1 MPLIIPSSDL
11 RNKYN
16 EISETCHKT
25 GKPIYITKNGKGDLA
40 LIDINV
46 FEYMVEKYDLYEEI
60 EKGRKDIK
68 EGRIIS
74 ADDAFAEIE
83 REFGDANEV

>member
-1 MPLIIPSSDL
+1 MPLILPSSDL

-40 LIDINV
+40 VLDINV
-46 FEYMVEKYDLYEEI
+46 FEYMIEKFDLYSELEKGIKDFEEGRVYPADEVYEEI
-60 EKGRKDIK
+60 ESEIK
-68 EGRIIS
+68 S
-74 ADDAFAEIE
+74 LKK
-83 REFGDANEV
+83 

>member
-16 EISETCHKT
+16 EISETCHKS

>member
-1 MPLIIPSSDL
+1 MPLILPSSDL

-40 LIDINV
+40 VLDIDV
-46 FEYMVEKYDLYEEI
+46 FEYMIEKYDLYSEL
-60 EKGRKDIK
+60 EKGIKDIE
-68 EGRIIS
+68 EGRII
-74 ADDAFAEIE
+74 
-83 REFGDANEV
+83 DANDVYDEIDSEIKSLKK

>member
-46 FEYMVEKYDLYEEI
+46 FEYMIEKYDLYEEI